1 MLDAANGVGEE
12 KVKQFAKYI
21 GEALTIKTVNDGSG
35 KLNYRVGKSYIWV
48 EIGYDLLWNKFRTCC

>member
-1 MLDAANGVGEE
+1 LYLVQQVKDTGKYSSEVMLDAANGVGEE

-35 KLNYRVGKSYIWV
+35 KLNYRVGKSYI
-48 EIGYDLLWNKFRTCC
+48 

>member
-35 KLNYRVGKSYIWV
+35 KLNYRVGKSYI
-48 EIGYDLLWNKFRTCC
+48 